1 MQQNIHKKVVFL
13 KILSSEWKTHYSPI
27 YKNDF
32 SILKKIF
39 LRVIFSYIKIINLFE
54 ALKDFF
60 EHKGYKM
67 MKRKN
72 FTLIEILG
80 VCALIAILGIIGFG
94 SYTFA
99 MNKSKDSATR
109 ALMKQ
114 IEAGLAGIKNE
125 CGYYPSTNGY
135 IVIKFYDENNPG
147 SDVVNT
153 LPGKLMSIS
162 NNSLD
167 DITIRKAFN
176 KATDAETIAKYIESG
191 ELKDAFGN
199 SIYYCFPGKI
209 NTTSYDLISAG
220 PDGNF
225 GNGNAATPNTNT
237 SPNNYKDA
245 DGQANCDDITN
256 F

>member
-1 MQQNIHKKVVFL
+1 
-13 KILSSEWKTHYSPI
+13 
-27 YKNDF
+27 
-32 SILKKIF
+32 
-39 LRVIFSYIKIINLFE
+39 
-54 ALKDFF
+54 
-60 EHKGYKM
+60 

-114 IEAGLAGIKNE
+114 IEAGLTGIKNE

-135 IVIKFYDENNPG
+135 VAIKFYGDGDEDSN
-147 SDVVNT
+147 DVTNT
-153 LPGKLMSIS
+153 LPGKLKAINS
-162 NNSLD
+162 NSDLS
-167 DITIRKAFN
+167 IRKAFN
-176 KATDAETIAKYIESG
+176 KATDAETLAKYIESG

-225 GNGNAATPNTNT
+225 GSDPTKQSINDAKFE
-237 SPNNYKDA
+237 KDT
-245 DGQANCDDITN
+245 DGQAKYDDITN